1 MALSLLEI
9 EYLREVIKEVNVKL
23 EALEETRS
31 FYKVELKKEDLTEM
45 ERNSYLSALKAID
58 QHIRGNRILIKV
70 RNLTKEAGEK

>member
-9 EYLREVIKEVNVKL
+9 EYLREVIKEVRVKL

-31 FYKVELKKEDLTEM
+31 FYKAELKKAGLTEM

-58 QHIRGNRILIKV
+58 QHIKGKQNFDKS
-70 RNLTKEAGEK
+70 NKFNEKGR